1 MCSRGS
7 WLVSFA
13 LPWWQRMWLT
23 FSPTYLP
30 PVLSSLVRWF
40 LRTWPILIEL
50 FSYSWLLRVLFIL
63 SISAVSDVLFANI
76 LSLSVAI
83 SLFLG
88 DVFYRAKSSNL
99 MKSIWSIIS
108 FMDSAWGLDFNTL
121 RWESPNFS
129 RKCFPEMIWAFNS
142 ESILKF
148 VKLENKGKNIR
159 RQNQG

>member
-13 LPWWQRMWLT
+13 LPWWQRMWHT
-23 FSPTYLP
+23 FSRTYLP

-76 LSLSVAI
+76 FSLSVAI

-108 FMDSAWGLDFNTL
+108 FMDSAWGLDFKFFEVGKSKLFKKTFPWNDMGL
-121 RWESPNFS
+121 QF
-129 RKCFPEMIWAFNS
+129 RKY
-142 ESILKF
+142 
-148 VKLENKGKNIR
+148 LEICEVRK
-159 RQNQG
+159 